1 MAKLIFRVTSTILV
15 LIILTVVLAFWKGGA
30 PFRWA
35 GEKTVAAGETIIH
48 FGDIVDELK
57 GGAKKTQEILTQLK
71 ESEIL
76 GTELEDTIS
85 QEKGSE

>member
-1 MAKLIFRVTSTILV
+1 MTKLIFRVTSTILI

-30 PFRWA
+30 PFRWV

-57 GGAKKTQEILTQLK
+57 EGAKKAQETLKQLK
-71 ESEIL
+71 
-76 GTELEDTIS
+76 ELEDTIS
-85 QEKGSE
+85 